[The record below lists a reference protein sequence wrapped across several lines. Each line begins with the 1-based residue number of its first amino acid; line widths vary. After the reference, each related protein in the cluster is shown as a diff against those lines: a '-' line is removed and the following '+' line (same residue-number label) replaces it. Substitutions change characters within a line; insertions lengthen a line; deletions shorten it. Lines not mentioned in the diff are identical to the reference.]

1 MAELRFTEEHEWVA
15 VDGDLGIVGI
25 SDYAQKQLG
34 DVVYIE
40 LPAVGADLAK
50 GDEAAVV
57 ESVKAASEV
66 YAPVSGSVVE
76 ANEALT
82 DNPALVNEAATSDG
96 WFFKI
101 RLKDPS
107 ETESLMD
114 AGAYAAFVKG
124 VE

>member
-15 VDGDLGIVGI
+15 VDGDLGIIGI

-34 DVVYIE
+34 DVVYVE
-40 LPAVGADLAK
+40 LPEVGADLAK

-66 YAPVSGSVVE
+66 YAPLSGSVVE

-101 RLKDPS
+101 RLKDIN
-107 ETESLMD
+107 EANSLMD
-114 AGAYAAFVKG
+114 AGAYAAFVAG
-124 VE
+124 IE

>member
-15 VDGDLGIVGI
+15 VDGDLGIIGI

-34 DVVYIE
+34 DVVYVE
-40 LPAVGADLAK
+40 LPAVGADFAK

-66 YAPVSGSVVE
+66 YAPLRGSVVE
-76 ANEALT
+76 ANESLT

-101 RLKDPS
+101 KLSDAS
-107 ETESLMD
+107 ELDRLMD
-114 AGAYAAFVKG
+114 EATYKAFAGKQG
-124 VE
+124 

>member
-15 VDGDLGIVGI
+15 VDGDLGIIGI

-34 DVVYIE
+34 DVVYVE
-40 LPAVGADLAK
+40 LPAVGADFAK

-76 ANEALT
+76 ANKALA
-82 DNPALVNEAATSDG
+82 DSPALVNEAAPSDG

-101 RLKDPS
+101 RLKEPG
-107 ETESLMD
+107 EVESLMD
-114 AGAYAAFVKG
+114 ARAYAGFLKG